1 MSISWRPRTVRMRL
15 TLLYSGLFL
24 GSGFILLGIV
34 VLLVTRQTIPMAIS
48 PDNPPPGLSS
58 DPDIR
63 MVIYGKEWV
72 ASSSPATVRT
82 LVFDAGIALTV
93 MAGLSAGLGWWVA
106 GRALRPLRTMTAAT
120 RRISERNLHER
131 LAVPGPRDELTDLG
145 ETIDSLLGRLEAAFE
160 GERRFV
166 ANASHELRTPLTMM
180 RTSVDVAEGK
190 AGPVPPE
197 VTVLAAKLREGLD
210 LADRLLEGLLL
221 LARAQHGSLADRTT
235 VSLAALASAALDARA
250 GAVAECDLTVETSAD
265 GTPPPRVL
273 GNETLLARMVD
284 NVIDNAVRHNEPA
297 GWVRVATGT
306 GGGYARL
313 TVESGGPRLDQDA
326 VEQLGQPFRRLGAER
341 TSSAAGGG
349 TGLGLSIVGAIAA
362 AHSGRLTL
370 RARDGGGL
378 RVLVELPLASTPLPD
393 PAVPA

>member
-1 MSISWRPRTVRMRL
+1 MRL

-34 VLLVTRQTIPMAIS
+34 VLLVTRQAIPMKLR
-48 PDNPPPGLSS
+48 PDNPLPGLTGAQ
-58 DPDIR
+58 DDG
-63 MVIYGKEWV
+63 VIYGKSTL
-72 ASSSPATVRT
+72 ASPSPATIRT
-82 LVFDAGIALTV
+82 LILDAGIALTV
-93 MAGLSAGLGWWVA
+93 MAGISAGLGWWVA

-145 ETIDSLLGRLEAAFE
+145 STIDSLLGRLEAAFE
-160 GERRFV
+160 AERRFV

-190 AGPVPPE
+190 AEPVSPE

-210 LADRLLEGLLL
+210 LADQLLEGLLL
-221 LARAQHGSLADRTT
+221 LARAQHGSLADRTAVPLT
-235 VSLAALASAALDARA
+235 ALAAAALQARA
-250 GAVAECDLTVETSAD
+250 DAIADRDLTVETVED
-265 GTPPPRVL
+265 GTRPPVVH
-273 GNETLLARMVD
+273 GNETLLARMVG
-284 NVIDNAVRHNEPA
+284 NVIDNAVRHNEPG
-297 GWVRVATGT
+297 GWLRVATGA

-313 TVESGGPRLDQDA
+313 AVESGGPQLDQHA
-326 VEQLGQPFRRLGAER
+326 VEQLGQPFRRLGTER
-341 TSSAAGGG
+341 TSSGSGGG

-370 RARDGGGL
+370 RAREAGGL
-378 RVLVELPLASTPLPD
+378 LVLVDLPLATTLVPA
-393 PAVPA
+393 PAVPV